1 LVRPTGLLTPDR
13 ICSSVFRAKTS
24 GVVTYPHQPVAV
36 SQPPS
41 LSETPMATATD
52 GC

>member
-1 LVRPTGLLTPDR
+1 MVRPTGLLTPSR
-13 ICSSVFRAKTS
+13 RGASQFEVMKS
-24 GVVTYPHQPVAV
+24 GVVTHPHQPVAV